1 MVKPQKLG
9 KNVRM
14 SFSKIDE
21 ALDLPNLIDVQKKSY
36 EWFINEGL
44 MEVLRDVSPITD
56 YSGNLEIEFI
66 DYSIDPKPK
75 YSVAECKERDVNYAA
90 PLRVTVRLYNKTTG
104 TPIVKQ
110 IFMGDFPIMTENG
123 TFIINGAERVI
134 VSQIV
139 RSPGMY
145 YDSMLDKTGKRIYTA
160 QVIPYRGAWIEYE
173 TDMNDVMYVRIDK
186 NRKMP
191 LTIFIR
197 ALGFDTE
204 QEIID
209 LIGDDHYLRETLA
222 KDDMESEAQK
232 YSTSASDEALK
243 DIYKR
248 LRPGDPPL
256 VESAQ
261 LLINNMFFDPKRYDL
276 MPVGRYKY
284 DKKMD
289 LEDRLRGQVLAR
301 PCISLVTGEVIG
313 SEGDIIDDA
322 MLEKLRAGAVNEAY
336 ISASDGSELKLLSN
350 GMVYPEA
357 ILGYDLTD
365 IGIKHKVRYSVLS
378 DIINEVG
385 TDEEDLKCEA
395 KKRIAELSPKH
406 ITRDDILASISYMIG
421 LFHDIGTTDDI
432 DHLGN
437 RRLRSVGELL
447 QNQLRIGFSRMDKI
461 VKERMTVHDSES
473 ITPEALIN
481 IRPIVT
487 AIREFFG
494 SSPLSQFMDQNNPL
508 AELTH
513 KRRLSAL
520 GPGGLSRDRA
530 SFEVRDVHYTHYG
543 RMCPIETPEGPNIG
557 LISYLATYASI
568 NEYGFIE
575 APYRKVDKATG
586 TVTFEIDHMTADT
599 EDNYIVAQANEPLDE
614 NGHFVNK
621 KVTARYRAEIIQVD
635 ASKVDYMDVSPKM
648 VVSVATAMIPFLEN
662 DDNSRAL
669 MGSNMQ
675 KQGSSAYGDGVSY
688 CRNWYGIQGCR

>member
-1 MVKPQKLG
+1 MCRYGGGIIQIFLRSDYSDGKAQKLG

-222 KDDMESEAQK
+222 RMIWKARLK
-232 YSTSASDEALK
+232 NILRVLPTRHLRIFTSVSVPE
-243 DIYKR
+243 IR
-248 LRPGDPPL
+248 
-256 VESAQ
+256 
-261 LLINNMFFDPKRYDL
+261 
-276 MPVGRYKY
+276 
-284 DKKMD
+284 
-289 LEDRLRGQVLAR
+289 
-301 PCISLVTGEVIG
+301 
-313 SEGDIIDDA
+313 
-322 MLEKLRAGAVNEAY
+322 
-336 ISASDGSELKLLSN
+336 LLS
-350 GMVYPEA
+350 
-357 ILGYDLTD
+357 
-365 IGIKHKVRYSVLS
+365 KVLS
-378 DIINEVG
+378 FLLTICFLI
-385 TDEEDLKCEA
+385 
-395 KKRIAELSPKH
+395 
-406 ITRDDILASISYMIG
+406 
-421 LFHDIGTTDDI
+421 
-432 DHLGN
+432 
-437 RRLRSVGELL
+437 RSV
-447 QNQLRIGFSRMDKI
+447 
-461 VKERMTVHDSES
+461 MT
-473 ITPEALIN
+473 
-481 IRPIVT
+481 
-487 AIREFFG
+487 
-494 SSPLSQFMDQNNPL
+494 
-508 AELTH
+508 
-513 KRRLSAL
+513 
-520 GPGGLSRDRA
+520 
-530 SFEVRDVHYTHYG
+530 
-543 RMCPIETPEGPNIG
+543 
-557 LISYLATYASI
+557 
-568 NEYGFIE
+568 
-575 APYRKVDKATG
+575 
-586 TVTFEIDHMTADT
+586 
-599 EDNYIVAQANEPLDE
+599 
-614 NGHFVNK
+614 
-621 KVTARYRAEIIQVD
+621 
-635 ASKVDYMDVSPKM
+635 
-648 VVSVATAMIPFLEN
+648 
-662 DDNSRAL
+662 
-669 MGSNMQ
+669 
-675 KQGSSAYGDGVSY
+675 
-688 CRNWYGIQGCR
+688 

>member
-110 IFMGDFPIMTENG
+110 IFMGDFPIMTESG

-276 MPVGRYKY
+276 MRT
-284 DKKMD
+284 
-289 LEDRLRGQVLAR
+289 L
-301 PCISLVTGEVIG
+301 
-313 SEGDIIDDA
+313 
-322 MLEKLRAGAVNEAY
+322 
-336 ISASDGSELKLLSN
+336 
-350 GMVYPEA
+350 
-357 ILGYDLTD
+357 
-365 IGIKHKVRYSVLS
+365 
-378 DIINEVG
+378 
-385 TDEEDLKCEA
+385 
-395 KKRIAELSPKH
+395 
-406 ITRDDILASISYMIG
+406 
-421 LFHDIGTTDDI
+421 
-432 DHLGN
+432 
-437 RRLRSVGELL
+437 
-447 QNQLRIGFSRMDKI
+447 
-461 VKERMTVHDSES
+461 
-473 ITPEALIN
+473 
-481 IRPIVT
+481 
-487 AIREFFG
+487 
-494 SSPLSQFMDQNNPL
+494 
-508 AELTH
+508 
-513 KRRLSAL
+513 
-520 GPGGLSRDRA
+520 
-530 SFEVRDVHYTHYG
+530 
-543 RMCPIETPEGPNIG
+543 
-557 LISYLATYASI
+557 
-568 NEYGFIE
+568 
-575 APYRKVDKATG
+575 
-586 TVTFEIDHMTADT
+586 
-599 EDNYIVAQANEPLDE
+599 
-614 NGHFVNK
+614 
-621 KVTARYRAEIIQVD
+621 
-635 ASKVDYMDVSPKM
+635 
-648 VVSVATAMIPFLEN
+648 
-662 DDNSRAL
+662 
-669 MGSNMQ
+669 
-675 KQGSSAYGDGVSY
+675 
-688 CRNWYGIQGCR
+688 

>member
-1 MVKPQKLG
+1 
-9 KNVRM
+9 
-14 SFSKIDE
+14 
-21 ALDLPNLIDVQKKSY
+21 
-36 EWFINEGL
+36 
-44 MEVLRDVSPITD
+44 
-56 YSGNLEIEFI
+56 
-66 DYSIDPKPK
+66 
-75 YSVAECKERDVNYAA
+75 
-90 PLRVTVRLYNKTTG
+90 
-104 TPIVKQ
+104 
-110 IFMGDFPIMTENG
+110 MGDFPIMTENG

-395 KKRIAELSPKH
+395 KNGSL
-406 ITRDDILASISYMIG
+406 
-421 LFHDIGTTDDI
+421 
-432 DHLGN
+432 N
-437 RRLRSVGELL
+437 CRR
-447 QNQLRIGFSRMDKI
+447 
-461 VKERMTVHDSES
+461 
-473 ITPEALIN
+473 N
-481 IRPIVT
+481 I
-487 AIREFFG
+487 
-494 SSPLSQFMDQNNPL
+494 
-508 AELTH
+508 
-513 KRRLSAL
+513 
-520 GPGGLSRDRA
+520 
-530 SFEVRDVHYTHYG
+530 
-543 RMCPIETPEGPNIG
+543 
-557 LISYLATYASI
+557 
-568 NEYGFIE
+568 
-575 APYRKVDKATG
+575 
-586 TVTFEIDHMTADT
+586 
-599 EDNYIVAQANEPLDE
+599 
-614 NGHFVNK
+614 
-621 KVTARYRAEIIQVD
+621 
-635 ASKVDYMDVSPKM
+635 
-648 VVSVATAMIPFLEN
+648 
-662 DDNSRAL
+662 
-669 MGSNMQ
+669 
-675 KQGSSAYGDGVSY
+675 
-688 CRNWYGIQGCR
+688 